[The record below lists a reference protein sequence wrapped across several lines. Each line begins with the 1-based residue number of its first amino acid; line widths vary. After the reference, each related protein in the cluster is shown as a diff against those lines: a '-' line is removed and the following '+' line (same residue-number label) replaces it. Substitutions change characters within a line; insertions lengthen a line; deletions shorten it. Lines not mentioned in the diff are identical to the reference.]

1 MKETAEKLKKGTV
14 INDIKKQD
22 GNKTIVGLGLEK
34 KQIPIK

>member
-14 INDIKKQD
+14 INDIEKQD
-22 GNKTIVGLGLEK
+22 GNKTLVGLVTEK